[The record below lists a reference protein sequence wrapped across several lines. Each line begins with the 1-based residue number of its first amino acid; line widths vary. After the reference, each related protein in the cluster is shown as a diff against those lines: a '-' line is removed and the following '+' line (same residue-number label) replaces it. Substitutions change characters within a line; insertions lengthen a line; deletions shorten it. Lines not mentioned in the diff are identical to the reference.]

1 MTWESL
7 GWIAWTTGAGVI
19 TGLGIWAMI
28 HDDQK
33 DEKRRWVRYYP
44 PCESGGNQGA
54 GPGSGNG
61 GSGSHLN

>member
-44 PCESGGNQGA
+44 PAQGA
-54 GPGSGNG
+54 SRGGSPSSGNG